1 LKFEILLKLL
11 YDSKKLFMTITK
23 KDIPNQQLNAIHHG
37 PSPGIVATVFVLLF
51 ITGLVVT
58 AIMTHGVPFPIPYG
72 SLEASQKYYLQF
84 ADAVRINSF
93 LQFGAA
99 IPLGIFTAAVTSR
112 LKFLGV
118 TATGVNIALFG
129 GIASALFLSLSGL
142 AGWVLSQPGIA
153 NDVSTMHAV
162 QLLGFAAGGV
172 AHVTTMGLLLAGVS
186 VTSLFGKY
194 TPKWLAWMGLILA
207 AISELATFGLIVPQ
221 AFILLP
227 LARFPSFIWLIGAG
241 FSMSR
246 TEKAL

>member
-1 LKFEILLKLL
+1 V
-11 YDSKKLFMTITK
+11 
-23 KDIPNQQLNAIHHG
+23 HRG
-37 PSPGIVATVFVLLF
+37 PSPGIVATVFVLVF
-51 ITGLVVT
+51 IAGFGVTG
-58 AIMTHGVPFPIPYG
+58 IMTQGVPFPVPFG
-72 SLEASQKYYLQF
+72 ELETSQKYYIQF
-84 ADAVRINSF
+84 ANAVRINSF

-118 TATGVNIALFG
+118 TATGINIALFG
-129 GIASALFLSLSGL
+129 GIASALFLALSGL

-172 AHVTTMGLLLAGVS
+172 AHVATMGLLLAGVS

-207 AISELATFGLIVPQ
+207 AISELSTLGLILPQ

-227 LARFPSFIWLIGAG
+227 FARFPSFIWLIGTG
-241 FSMSR
+241 FAMSKNY
-246 TEKAL
+246 KAK